1 MQLPKLEPLKLG
13 NVINFSSPKSW
24 GIADVPRFQALM
36 EEAKSLVSPGYYL
49 GDNLFTWGRN
59 NSLFED
65 TVFRDAWQSNIMNDA
80 DMAIAWRRYVL
91 ASAAH
96 HCVQLPGDF
105 VECGVYAGSGIKT
118 VMDYLGGPEFPKHFW
133 GYDTFDYN
141 PVEGHTFAGQ
151 ATGFFDQ
158 IQNRFSEYPQVH
170 LIKGLLPESFAQGA
184 PDKIAYL
191 HIDLNNAEGELATL
205 EYLFERV
212 VSGGFVILDDYEW
225 AVYRRQK
232 QAEDPWFEQRGY
244 RVIPF
249 PTGQGLV
256 IKR

>member
-96 HCVQLPGDF
+96 H
-105 VECGVYAGSGIKT
+105 
-118 VMDYLGGPEFPKHFW
+118 
-133 GYDTFDYN
+133 
-141 PVEGHTFAGQ
+141 
-151 ATGFFDQ
+151 
-158 IQNRFSEYPQVH
+158 
-170 LIKGLLPESFAQGA
+170 
-184 PDKIAYL
+184 
-191 HIDLNNAEGELATL
+191 
-205 EYLFERV
+205 
-212 VSGGFVILDDYEW
+212 
-225 AVYRRQK
+225 
-232 QAEDPWFEQRGY
+232 
-244 RVIPF
+244 
-249 PTGQGLV
+249 
-256 IKR
+256 